1 MKILVINAG
10 SSSLKYQLINMENES
25 VLCKGGVERIGMDGS
40 FLKHKFGSDEVKL
53 ERPLKDHSEAIA
65 FVLETISSKQY
76 GVIDS
81 LDEIDAVGHRVVHGG
96 EDFKE
101 SVLITDEVLKQFYN
115 NAGLAPLHMP
125 ANIMGIEAVKKVA
138 PNLPNV
144 AVFDTAFH
152 ANMPKYA
159 YRYAIPKKAYEDYK
173 IRRYGFHGTS
183 HYYVANRVAELENK
197 KLENMKII
205 TCHLGNGSSISA
217 VMNGVSIDTTMGF
230 TPLEGLMMGTRSGD
244 LDPAVHEYLM
254 QQTGWDIKKVTNYLN
269 KESGL
274 LGVSGVSSDMRDLL
288 EAAKENE
295 DAQLA
300 VDMLSYRV
308 KKYIGSFVAS
318 MGGVDAIVFTAGV
331 GEYTEQVREGA
342 LKNMEFLGI
351 DLNYEL
357 NNNAPRGKEVKISTP
372 NSRVAVYIIPTNEE
386 LVIARDTK
394 KITAKI

>member
-1 MKILVINAG
+1 MKILIINAG
-10 SSSLKYQLINMENES
+10 SSSLKYQLINMDNEN
-25 VLCKGGVERIGMDGS
+25 VLCKGAVERIGLDNS
-40 FLKHKFGSDEVKL
+40 FLKHKWNENEVKL
-53 ERPLKDHSEAIA
+53 EKPLKDHSEAIA
-65 FVLETISSKQY
+65 FVFETISSSEY
-76 GVIDS
+76 GVISS
-81 LDEIDAVGHRVVHGG
+81 LNEIQAVGHRIVHGG
-96 EDFKE
+96 EDFKA
-101 SVLITDEVLKQFYN
+101 SVLVTDDILKIFYKN
-115 NAGLAPLHMP
+115 SSLAPLHMP
-125 ANIMGIEAVKKVA
+125 ANIMGIEAVKIIA
-138 PNLPNV
+138 PNMPNV

-152 ANMPKYA
+152 ANMPKQA

-197 KLENMKII
+197 LVDSMKII

-217 VMNGVSIDTTMGF
+217 VLNGVSVDTTMGF

-254 QQTGWDIKKVTNYLN
+254 IQTGWDIKKVTNYLN

-288 EAAKENE
+288 EAAKNNE

-308 KKYIGSFVAS
+308 KKYIGSYIAV
-318 MGGVDAIVFTAGV
+318 MNGVDAIVFTAGV
-331 GEYTEQVREGA
+331 GEFSEQVRESA
-342 LKNMEFLGI
+342 LKNMEYLGI
-351 DLNYEL
+351 ELNYEL

-372 NSRVAVYIIPTNEE
+372 SSKVSVYIIPTNEE

-394 KITAKI
+394 KIVSKI